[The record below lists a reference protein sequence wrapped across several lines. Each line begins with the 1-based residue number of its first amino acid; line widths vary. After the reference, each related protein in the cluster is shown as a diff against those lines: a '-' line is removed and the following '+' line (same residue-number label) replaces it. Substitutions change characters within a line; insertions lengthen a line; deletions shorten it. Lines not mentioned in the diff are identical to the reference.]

1 MLMNKYKKNFCLIA
15 SLVACNLLN
24 ITIAENEYLNGA
36 SNEANVI
43 NSTTNN
49 DKASSNSIN
58 SSLADSVVDNVS
70 MGNSVISIQA
80 PNTGSNSLADSDNNP
95 SHNELTKKFEY
106 VVEFDGSYEQAYQ
119 KAFEQLIH
127 DISNGGT
134 NPSSINVSA
143 EDYIAEE
150 SLTDDGDMLIV
161 FDNLKVDVL
170 LRSGLINIW
179 KGLEEPILLWGIKS
193 NVISTIDEEGI
204 IRNSV
209 DTSYL
214 SDNNPFV
221 EVLHN
226 KTKEQ
231 NIKIILP
238 LMDLDDIGAIK
249 ISDISMF
256 SQERVISASVRYT
269 NGLVLVGNLTQVD
282 DENYKFE
289 YRLLN
294 VSKME
299 TVYNGELIGDYESI
313 ATSFIENLKQY
324 LTDAQSILNEVSKDI
339 QNSANIQVQGYEN
352 LEDLNL
358 GYVSDNRA
366 RILVRNVKT
375 FREVNE
381 VKLCLRDL
389 GYSDVLDID
398 VKGNDVILVVT
409 KDNLKIAGIKFTEYD
424 AFKNTI
430 NDFVYIFN
438 DLLIKSKQKS
448 QIINESKDTLINT
461 VDNEQKIID
470 NSNEQSISNTNNK

>member
-1 MLMNKYKKNFCLIA
+1 
-15 SLVACNLLN
+15 
-24 ITIAENEYLNGA
+24 
-36 SNEANVI
+36 
-43 NSTTNN
+43 
-49 DKASSNSIN
+49 
-58 SSLADSVVDNVS
+58 
-70 MGNSVISIQA
+70 
-80 PNTGSNSLADSDNNP
+80 
-95 SHNELTKKFEY
+95 
-106 VVEFDGSYEQAYQ
+106 
-119 KAFEQLIH
+119 
-127 DISNGGT
+127 
-134 NPSSINVSA
+134 
-143 EDYIAEE
+143 
-150 SLTDDGDMLIV
+150 
-161 FDNLKVDVL
+161 
-170 LRSGLINIW
+170 
-179 KGLEEPILLWGIKS
+179 
-193 NVISTIDEEGI
+193 
-204 IRNSV
+204 
-209 DTSYL
+209 
-214 SDNNPFV
+214 
-221 EVLHN
+221 
-226 KTKEQ
+226 
-231 NIKIILP
+231 
-238 LMDLDDIGAIK
+238 MDLDDIGAIK

-358 GYVSDNRA
+358 GYVSDNSA